1 MFTGTPTPILKLPQ
15 YNPHDHPDFLTEINK
30 AFATIDKH
38 AGKVNSEITVL
49 QNQVEILQN
58 QLKQLRVDAG
68 LTNVSTEREEKQ
80 NG

>member
-1 MFTGTPTPILKLPQ
+1 MPS
-15 YNPHDHPDFLTEINK
+15 DHPDFLTEINSAFK
-30 AFATIDKH
+30 AIDKH
-38 AGKVNSEITVL
+38 AGQVNSQITVL

-68 LTNVSTEREEKQ
+68 LTNVFTEREDEE